1 MINGPAGR
9 AVRHVAVQLAVH
21 LAAAPGQVV
30 GAARL
35 LATVDQHVVRSVA
48 SGVGPDVKIAINGRN
63 MVKRDTMLMLVLS
76 HF

>member
-1 MINGPAGR
+1 MISGPAGR

-35 LATVDQHVVRSVA
+35 LAPVDQHVVRRVA
-48 SGVGPDVKIAINGRN
+48 SGVGPDVIRELQCIIESSLICTIN
-63 MVKRDTMLMLVLS
+63 L
-76 HF
+76 H